1 MLLLVVVVVV
11 VVLLFV
17 WFLLL
22 LLLLL
27 LLLFCLFVFVVAVCL
42 INAHIAHASS
52 FFTHCGHASCLRAC
66 LDAMLLPVLLVPKPF
81 GGR

>member
-1 MLLLVVVVVV
+1 MLLLIVVVVV

-17 WFLLL
+17 WF
-22 LLLLL
+22 LL

-52 FFTHCGHASCLRAC
+52 FFTHCGHASCLCAC
-66 LDAMLLPVLLVPKPF
+66 LDAMLLPILLVPKPF